1 MKTILLS
8 LMLGI
13 TSLLFAQVA
22 PFPEMSYDATLC
34 EDELFKDQIICL
46 NNRIN
51 EETSLPDN
59 YSTAFSHCV
68 YSDILPSYYSFGLS
82 NVTFG
87 GCDGVCCG
95 TGGFGPFW
103 QINGGQFDHIF
114 NRAAVYTIDLIC
126 QNNPNGVTIS
136 KVNSGCWNVK
146 YLETGTF
153 LLSLEITVRHGRE
166 IEGMSG
172 YGCNDTTFFYN
183 CGQDRTWKQF
193 VVNVGNQFD
202 CVEYEEPACN
212 LIENGDFED
221 MTLCPMD
228 DSDLLYNQ
236 LKYNNFLFLQN
247 WEVVTSNGVPYF
259 GSTCGNF
266 FGTWTTHTSSVNYQ
280 NYPPQPLPSGNNY
293 LFFEGSQM
301 GQFVDLC
308 ENQKYRFSFAGTKSR
323 GNYIS
328 FLVSLS
334 GVNTTNFSTNPPE
347 VTLTTAGIASNLF
360 TWNNYSSEF
369 VSPSN
374 FNGIKIQGVNVM
386 IDNVS
391 LVPVDT
397 VEFTTNFITNACDSA
412 SLIVNIPGCYGPY
425 NLLLNINGQEV
436 SYTQIEDGDII
447 TVPLPLN
454 SVFTVKSITNA
465 TGCTTDLNVTD
476 SIIAPGNAAF
486 SSTDFCLGDANVIT
500 FLGNQGVFSLVS
512 DTTNATINTSTGI
525 LSNVSGNTN
534 YIIQHTY
541 CVDTHYD
548 TVFVYHNDASFTSTD
563 ICVGAVNTID
573 ITGTTSGTFSLLPPS
588 NGATINQTTGVIQ
601 NSSLGN
607 QYTIQYVVGT
617 VCADS
622 TIQTIEVLQLEDA
635 SFTTADF
642 CVNST
647 NDVVITG
654 TSGGTFSFFP
664 EPSDGATIDITSGQI
679 EHQVVNNTYT
689 IQYVTTGYCKDSTT
703 QTITV
708 LGLPTAVISGAGGD
722 LCTNDSLPVT
732 VTLTGVA
739 PWEIVISNGNS
750 TQTFSNILTSPF
762 TTYMNVIGNYT
773 VASVTDSQCS
783 NIGDSLSSVVMT
795 GEDIEVFTDAI
806 NGCIPSEISFWT
818 NVTGQNFDC
827 IWNFGNGKIIGSC
840 DTVTTIYSESGFYT
854 VQFSVSS
861 PQCQTDTILMNL
873 VEIYE
878 HPVSSFSFIPEK
890 PSIANNTLQ
899 TTNLSED
906 NLLNYWLVNSSIVS
920 TEIEPLIDLPSI
932 IQDNDFCLVVENIH
946 ECRDTSC
953 MLVFVSDES
962 LIYLPNAFIPDN
974 DGLNDVFG
982 PVASNLRYF
991 ELQVFNRWGEMIFET
1006 TDLNK
1011 GWDGTYKGIEVQPGV
1026 YTYTLIYRFQ
1036 GEQEN
1041 KTVYGHVTL
1050 IR

>member
-8 LMLGI
+8 LMLFATPFI
-13 TSLLFAQVA
+13 IAQVTYIA
-22 PFPEMSYDATLC
+22 SPEISYDATLC
-34 EDELFKDQIICL
+34 EEELLKEQIICL
-46 NNRIN
+46 NILNEYENSLDLNLSLTPHQICAYTDNIPTYIN
-51 EETSLPDN
+51 YVHTPMAG
-59 YSTAFSHCV
+59 YPCQ
-68 YSDILPSYYSFGLS
+68 
-82 NVTFG
+82 
-87 GCDGVCCG
+87 GVCCG
-95 TGGFGPFW
+95 NGDFSGPFTFGIYDSPINTTAYYNFELNCINNSNIAITKLDKTCW
-103 QINGGQFDHIF
+103 QV
-114 NRAAVYTIDLIC
+114 R
-126 QNNPNGVTIS
+126 
-136 KVNSGCWNVK
+136 
-146 YLETGTF
+146 YLNLGTF
-153 LLSLEITVRHGRE
+153 LFSIDINVRPGRD
-166 IEGMSG
+166 IEGV
-172 YGCNDTTFFYN
+172 YNACDDTTFYYS
-183 CGQDRTWKQF
+183 CGQDRSFRQF
-193 VVNVGNQFD
+193 VVDVGSQYECND
-202 CVEYEEPACN
+202 YEEEDCN
-212 LIENGDFED
+212 LIQNGGFED
-221 MTLCPMD
+221 MINCPTD
-228 DSDLLYNQ
+228 FESIYAFYVDNYNLGLLE
-236 LKYNNFLFLQN
+236 N
-247 WEVVTSNGVPYF
+247 WEKCNNNSNPHFYSTCSDYF
-259 GSTCGNF
+259 GTF
-266 FGTWTTHTSSVNYQ
+266 PKF
-280 NYPPQPLPSGNNY
+280 PFQPLPSGNNY
-293 LFFEGSQM
+293 LSLNLQKI
-301 GQFVDLC
+301 GQFVTLC
-308 ENQKYRFSFAGTKSR
+308 EDQKYQFGFYGSIHVGGSPYPNAH
-323 GNYIS
+323 NQ
-328 FLVSLS
+328 FLVLEGINTSDFLTPQPSITLS
-334 GVNTTNFSTNPPE
+334 TIQMQ
-347 VTLTTAGIASNLF
+347 TLTHQWLY
-360 TWNNYSSEF
+360 YSSEF
-369 VSPSN
+369 VSPAD
-374 FNGIKIQGVNVM
+374 FNGIQIGGAIF

-447 TVPLPLN
+447 TVPLPTN
-454 SVFTVKSITNA
+454 AVFTVKSITNA

-500 FLGNQGVFSLVS
+500 FFGNQGVFSLVS
-512 DTTNATINTSTGI
+512 DTTNATINSSTGI
-525 LSNVSGNTN
+525 LSNVTGNTN

-654 TSGGTFSFFP
+654 TTGGFFSFFP
-664 EPSDGATIDITSGQI
+664 DPGDGAIIDITSGQI

-827 IWNFGNGKIIGSC
+827 IWNFGNGNIIGSC